1 MKLEYFEG
9 DYMKK
14 KYIIILT
21 IICITLCF
29 MIYAYYENT
38 SLQVTNYEITS
49 EEIPID
55 FNNYKIVQISDYHN
69 AKSKKLNNELISKI
83 KKEKPDIIVI
93 TGDLVDAYKTDI
105 ETSIKLI
112 KSIKDISPIYYV
124 TGNHEEK
131 IDNYSK
137 LKESLEELKVRILNN
152 ETESIKKNGYKI
164 NLIGIND
171 PTNETICEIELK
183 ESSYDAK
190 SYNILLSHRP
200 ELLDVY
206 GKNDID
212 LVLTGHAHGGQIRI
226 PFVGGLVAPNQGV
239 FPKYTSGIYQKDTTT
254 MIVSRGIGNSIIP
267 FRINNNPELVVI
279 TLKNYG

>member
-105 ETSIKLI
+105 ETSINLI

-183 ESSYDAK
+183 ESSYDVK

-206 GKNDID
+206 SKNDID

-226 PFVGGLVAPNQGV
+226 PFVGGLVAPNQGL